1 MLSRPSWISNR
12 RIASINSASPWGG
25 PIKHNRLFFFAGL
38 DQHIFRVPTVVRF
51 LDGGSVLVPQK
62 GDEPLHHGDYEESDK
77 ALVFAAAAHLNTMAG
92 TYRSELLGNAAFLK
106 MDATLSARHQLS
118 ARLNTSRYFGTNN
131 VFFDPASPV
140 TTFSITDNGEED
152 VATESGSISLT
163 SGLSTRLISHLRGQF
178 SRDLQDSS

>member
-1 MLSRPSWISNR
+1 M
-12 RIASINSASPWGG
+12 
-25 PIKHNRLFFFAGL
+25 AG
-38 DQHIFRVPTVVRF
+38 QCSFRK
-51 LDGGSVLVPQK
+51 K

-131 VFFDPASPV
+131 VFFDPASLV

-163 SGLSTRLISHLRGQF
+163 SGLSTRLISHLRAQF
-178 SRDLQDSS
+178 SRDLQESTSHSSDVRTRINNVLDSFGRSSILPLGRLANIAPISPKL